1 MRPYLVLTTVVLLA
15 VAAFGQQHFPH
26 PVYGACFY
34 GCGPYLPLVTTP
46 EISLQTVSPN
56 PVGASNATT
65 GLIAGATNS
74 TLSQIEGSTSS
85 EYTAAVW
92 YQGGG
97 APLTTPQVQLEP
109 ERVGRE
115 GRVLREP
122 MREPMHEDRI
132 REEHV
137 REFRAGEERP
147 REDRRNEDRMRKDRT
162 HEGHGAGEEARGDW
176 TFFTGH
182 ENATGSTSVV
192 KGFRKAAHSYNNGDV
207 TRQNDKNGTV
217 KYDGKTEK
225 M

>member
-15 VAAFGQQHFPH
+15 VAAFGQQPFP
-26 PVYGACFY
+26 YDGACWY
-34 GCGPYLPLVTTP
+34 GCGPYVPRLTTP
-46 EISLQTVSPN
+46 EINLQQISPN

-74 TLSQIEGSTSS
+74 TLSEIEGSTSS
-85 EYTAAVW
+85 VYTVPVW

-97 APLTTPQVQLEP
+97 APLMTPQVSLRP

-115 GRVLREP
+115 GHV
-122 MREPMHEDRI
+122 MREPMHEEHM
-132 REEHV
+132 REEHA
-137 REFRAGEERP
+137 REARSGEEHS
-147 REDRRNEDRMRKDRT
+147 REERMHKDRM
-162 HEGHGAGEEARGDW
+162 HEGHVAGEEARGNW
-176 TFFTGH
+176 TYFTGR
-182 ENATGSTSVV
+182 ENATESTSVV

-217 KYDGKTEK
+217 KYGGKTEK